1 MSREYQITLNEK
13 PYEAEVKMLDEGGV
27 LVVKVGD
34 ESYTIKATKHEDKSW
49 TVNDTSTDYTVR
61 VLRRSGRSM
70 VLEINDEEREVEWE
84 RVRRQE
90 VTGSS
95 SSASSGGPKVKGGI
109 YAPMPGKI
117 TEVHVSVGAKV
128 KSGETVAILEA
139 MKMFNELK
147 TDVAGTI
154 REVNIEPG
162 STVTPNDL
170 LVLVE

>member
-1 MSREYQITLNEK
+1 MSREYQIILDGR
-13 PYEAEVKMLDEGGV
+13 PFEADVKMLDEGGV

-34 ESYTIKATKHEDKSW
+34 ESYTLKASKTDDESW
-49 TVNDTSTDYTVR
+49 TVNDTSADFTVKIM
-61 VLRRSGRSM
+61 RRSGKLL
-70 VLEINDEEREVEWE
+70 VLEIDSQEREIEWE

-90 VTGSS
+90 APSSVGSVT
-95 SSASSGGPKVKGGI
+95 SGGPKIKGGV
-109 YAPMPGKI
+109 YAPMPGRI
-117 TEVHVSVGAKV
+117 TEVHVSVGATV
-128 KSGETVAILEA
+128 KRGETVAVLEA

-147 TDVAGTI
+147 TDVAGRV